1 GFEFWELTEN
11 GGNEWRVE
19 DMPGDCGHDFINS
32 AVTKYFTTSFELC
45 LKKQVIDLVAEGYDP
60 DDLDN
65 QPAVT
70 IEDWFCS
77 RTDCGCMYQLSVSL
91 LNENAEVLQEH
102 KPDMVIL
109 DPDSDDCSWRQVT
122 KIFTDYGPEGLD
134 YWQLTEN
141 GGSGWQVEDMSGE
154 GVHAFNN
161 SAVTK
166 YFSTSYEL
174 NLKKQVIDLVAEG
187 YNPDDLDNQPAVTIE
202 DWFCCRTDCGC
213 MYQIAVSLLD
223 ANSQPLQEY
232 KPDVVILDPDSDDC
246 SWRK

>member
-1 GFEFWELTEN
+1 MLNLLKNPN
-11 GGNEWRVE
+11 G
-19 DMPGDCGHDFINS
+19 D
-32 AVTKYFTTSFELC
+32 
-45 LKKQVIDLVAEGYDP
+45 
-60 DDLDN
+60 
-65 QPAVT
+65 
-70 IEDWFCS
+70 
-77 RTDCGCMYQLSVSL
+77 
-91 LNENAEVLQEH
+91 
-102 KPDMVIL
+102 
-109 DPDSDDCSWRQVT
+109 
-122 KIFTDYGPEGLD
+122 EGLD

-141 GGSGWQVEDMSGE
+141 GGFGWQVEEMPREGE
-154 GVHAFNN
+154 HAFNN

-232 KPDVVILDPDSDDC
+232 KPDVVILDPDSDGC
-246 SWRK
+246 SWRKVTNTFTGYGPGLRYISFEHGGNDIKYWEGWFGARVTGSSVTINL